1 MDPTFLLGIDEIEG
15 NTTAIVH
22 LLAISFVTFFFLFF
36 FAHPYRYANYTH
48 NHKNAID
55 TIDALHALIR
65 EILPPMA
72 CANLH

>member
-1 MDPTFLLGIDEIEG
+1 MNGYEGTLPYPTIFYMNTRNLLRD
-15 NTTAIVH
+15 
-22 LLAISFVTFFFLFF
+22 FFFFF
-36 FAHPYRYANYTH
+36 FPVADPYRYANYTH

-65 EILPPMA
+65 AILPLMA

>member
-1 MDPTFLLGIDEIEG
+1 M
-15 NTTAIVH
+15 NTRN
-22 LLAISFVTFFFLFF
+22 LAISSVTFFFFF
-36 FAHPYRYANYTH
+36 SVADPYRYANYTH

-65 EILPPMA
+65 AILPLMA